1 MNGIGI
7 ILALVGISAIVFGV
21 FQNIKRKKELAD
33 YTGYVEGKVINV
45 EEKTLWSLNRHP
57 EKRYYPTIEFT
68 ISDGDTVYP
77 ETIVTQYD
85 PIRPTKRYVV
95 NQIVYVRY
103 NPKFYKDFYLAED
116 IKEANNS
123 VLFLIAGFF
132 IYIAINLMFAKS

>member
-7 ILALVGISAIVFGV
+7 VLALVGISAIVFAI
-21 FQNIKRKKELAD
+21 FQNIKRKKDLVD
-33 YTGYVEGKVINV
+33 YTGYAEGKVIDV
-45 EEKTLWSLNRHP
+45 EEKTIKSISRHS

-68 ISDGDTVYP
+68 IGDEDTVYP
-77 ETIVTQYD
+77 ETIVSQYN
-85 PIRPTKRYVV
+85 PITPTKRYVV